1 MKILGLNI
9 FHADTASC
17 LIIDGEIIA
26 ASEEERFTRVKHYS
40 GFPVNSIFYAL
51 REGKIDINE
60 IDIIAINSNPYYNL
74 GNKVKFLAS
83 AYKNLLNLP
92 KRVLRVR
99 NKIELERN
107 LYNYFG
113 TTKKFKKVY
122 VPHHNAHIY
131 SSILCS
137 GFNNGL
143 GLSFDASGDF
153 STTEIYNVQ
162 NNKFNILNKQIFPHS
177 LGIFYQAITQFLGF
191 KDYGD
196 EYKVM
201 GLAGF
206 GKNKYKAEFDQ
217 LIKFNKNRL
226 FELNLSFFRHHEIGF
241 DFNFENNIPYF
252 ENLYSKKLEN
262 LLGNSR
268 DKDEQITERH
278 FHIAHSLQKKFEEVT
293 YKIINY
299 YKSPS
304 HKNLF
309 LSGGCAFNAVN
320 NKFISDKNIF
330 QNIIIQPNSGD
341 AGGAL
346 GAGLYASKKFDEKFK
361 NEKLKSIY
369 VGPSEN
375 DKDVQKNINIFIDDS
390 FKVKHYIDEKEI
402 ISKIANFLEKGKIIA
417 WHQDKM
423 EYGPRALGNRSILAN
438 PTIPSI
444 KNEINKKI
452 KTREA
457 FRPFAPSVLEE
468 FVEKYFIVNSSS
480 NYNFMNITCQTKA
493 DYINIFQSVLNSDGT
508 ARIQTVNEQTN
519 RRYYNLIKE
528 FYKLTN
534 YALVLNTSLNI
545 QEPICCNSEDTLKL
559 FVKSDI
565 DVLCIQNFIIER

>member
-162 NNKFNILNKQIFPHS
+162 NNKL
-177 LGIFYQAITQFLGF
+177 
-191 KDYGD
+191 
-196 EYKVM
+196 M
-201 GLAGF
+201 
-206 GKNKYKAEFDQ
+206 
-217 LIKFNKNRL
+217 
-226 FELNLSFFRHHEIGF
+226 
-241 DFNFENNIPYF
+241 
-252 ENLYSKKLEN
+252 
-262 LLGNSR
+262 
-268 DKDEQITERH
+268 
-278 FHIAHSLQKKFEEVT
+278 
-293 YKIINY
+293 
-299 YKSPS
+299 
-304 HKNLF
+304 
-309 LSGGCAFNAVN
+309 
-320 NKFISDKNIF
+320 
-330 QNIIIQPNSGD
+330 
-341 AGGAL
+341 
-346 GAGLYASKKFDEKFK
+346 
-361 NEKLKSIY
+361 
-369 VGPSEN
+369 
-375 DKDVQKNINIFIDDS
+375 
-390 FKVKHYIDEKEI
+390 
-402 ISKIANFLEKGKIIA
+402 
-417 WHQDKM
+417 
-423 EYGPRALGNRSILAN
+423 
-438 PTIPSI
+438 
-444 KNEINKKI
+444 
-452 KTREA
+452 
-457 FRPFAPSVLEE
+457 
-468 FVEKYFIVNSSS
+468 
-480 NYNFMNITCQTKA
+480 
-493 DYINIFQSVLNSDGT
+493 
-508 ARIQTVNEQTN
+508 
-519 RRYYNLIKE
+519 
-528 FYKLTN
+528 
-534 YALVLNTSLNI
+534 
-545 QEPICCNSEDTLKL
+545 
-559 FVKSDI
+559 
-565 DVLCIQNFIIER
+565 